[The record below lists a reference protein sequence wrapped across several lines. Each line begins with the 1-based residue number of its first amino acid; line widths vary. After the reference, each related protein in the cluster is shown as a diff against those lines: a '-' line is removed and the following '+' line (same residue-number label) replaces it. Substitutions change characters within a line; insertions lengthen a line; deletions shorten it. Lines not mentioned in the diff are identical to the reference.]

1 MEKLTN
7 TRNVLVTVDV
17 QNDFVTGSLAVNEG
31 DQVVDPINTIAEVVR
46 DADGIVALTRD
57 WHPEHTPHF
66 ATDGGVWPVHCVA
79 ETDGAAF
86 VPELDIQP
94 TDIILS
100 KGMEQT
106 DGYSGWEGVSENGE
120 TLETLIAP
128 QSQKE
133 KVRVFVGGLATDY
146 CVKATGIDIA
156 THFANDPRVTT
167 YLLTDAI
174 RAVALQQADEANA
187 LKQIQEA
194 GVIAISS
201 DEARA
206 MIERMI

>member
-1 MEKLTN
+1 MKNFET
-7 TRNVLVTVDV
+7 TRDVLVTVDV
-17 QNDFVTGSLAVNEG
+17 QNDFVTGSLAVTKG
-31 DQVVDPINTIAEVVR
+31 DQVVAPLNNLAETIR
-46 DADGIVALTRD
+46 KTNGTVALTRD

-66 ATDGGVWPVHCVA
+66 AADGGVWPVHCVA

-86 VPELDIQP
+86 VPDLDIQP
-94 TDIILS
+94 DDIILS

-106 DGYSGWEGVSENGE
+106 DGYSGWEGTGENGE
-120 TLETLIAP
+120 TLETLITP
-128 QSQKE
+128 QTLKE

-146 CVKATGIDIA
+146 CVKATGIDIT

-167 YLLTDAI
+167 YLLTDAV

-187 LKQIQEA
+187 LRQMEEA
-194 GVIAISS
+194 GILAITTA
-201 DEARA
+201 EAQA